1 MRRFFATYLLLFAGG
16 FALNAQSLI
25 DRKVI
30 VEDGNYYYVKIHE
43 YNQIG
48 TLHVLKGTDLPDSG
62 KAYALPAGRSYF
74 EPVNPFSWDVA
85 DSFVYA
91 ISFLDHPLNDR
102 NEALKRFEMSALKQW
117 SEGVRPEELMMYSV
131 DYNMYAYNEPYQYM
145 IKQSNILEGFF
156 FDAVEWKDGYWMVI
170 ANQGKLMVWK
180 YNDGQWSHSELL
192 DQPTNAYFSLVIHD
206 DQLNLV
212 TNGGEIYSVSI
223 KGLESVK
230 KGGASMSLNN
240 GVLIEDRDKG
250 KILFVEH
257 AAFSASGKTIAEIID
272 QFGKQIF

>member
-1 MRRFFATYLLLFAGG
+1 MRFCATYIVLFLGV
-16 FALNAQSLI
+16 FTLSAQSLI

-30 VEDGNYYYVKIHE
+30 VENGNYYYVKIHP

-48 TLHVLKGTDLPDSG
+48 TLHVLQGTDQPDSG

-91 ISFLDHPLNDR
+91 VSFLDHPMNDR
-102 NEALKRFEMSALKQW
+102 NEAVKRIEMSSLKQW
-117 SEGVRPEELMMYSV
+117 SEGVRAEELLIYSV
-131 DYNMYAYNEPYQYM
+131 DYNMYTYNEPYQYM
-145 IKQSNILEGFF
+145 MKQSNILDGFF
-156 FDAVEWKDGYWMVI
+156 FDAVEWNDAYWMVI
-170 ANQGKLMVWK
+170 VNQGKLMVWK
-180 YNDGQWSHSELL
+180 HDGEKWNQSELL
-192 DQPTNAYFSLVIHD
+192 TQPVNGYFSLVIHD
-206 DQLNLV
+206 DKLNLV
-212 TNGGEIYSVSI
+212 TNNGEIYSVNM

-230 KGGASMSLNN
+230 KGGELMSLNE

-257 AAFSASGKTIAEIID
+257 ASFVPVKTIAEIID